1 MDDGLRPG
9 AEVAGHRLERVIA
22 AGGMSVVY
30 LAEHLQLQ
38 RKVAFKVLSP
48 HLAEDEAFRDRF
60 IRESRTAAALDH
72 PNIVTIYDAGER
84 EGRLYISM
92 RYVEGS
98 DLRKVLTAGG
108 ALDPWR
114 ALSILSQ
121 VGSALDAAHAEGLVH
136 RDVKPGNILLAQPGT
151 VFERAFLTDFGVTKR
166 MEPGTA
172 LTRTGQFVG
181 TVDYVAPEQILAEPV
196 DGRTD
201 VYSVGCVLY
210 ECLAGRAPYERPT
223 DVATIYAHLQDQVP
237 SLDERQPTAMQ
248 AVIDRS
254 LAKAKDDRYP
264 TCGAL
269 VEAARSAMP
278 DDTRS
283 TAVLSAPKP
292 STPSTPPRRGRR
304 RIAAVVVAAVVVAG
318 VIAALALAARPER
331 SDAGTTSTP
340 PPTSPPPV
348 AAAAGPLIW
357 QATPWHEWADVP
369 GEVAFND
376 SLLMQD
382 GGVIAVG
389 HADIG
394 MNEDAVVWTQREGR
408 WDRHYVDGKATPGAQ
423 RISGITEVGDR
434 LIAVGYNGA
443 VAAAW
448 YSDDGGSTWQT
459 AEGMAGAPTAR
470 TVEAAADGT
479 MWALGEG
486 AIWRSSDGATW
497 QLESSDAFPA
507 EADVYGSTTVGDKV
521 VAVGQMPDADGN
533 GDAAVWVLDAT
544 GWSRVPSAAFDQRG
558 SQSLTDVIVAPDGT
572 VVSVGLDSTSGKAI
586 AFVADDPRSWSKA
599 RVPAGAETQKMNAV
613 TYLPTDGEFV
623 AGGQTTGATT
633 GGVDAA
639 IWISSDGKVWS
650 RQAGKLSTFALTD
663 GAEPLEIRSL
673 VAYDRPAIDV
683 LAFGIAG
690 VDMNAEAKLWNG
702 FATRSG

>member
-1 MDDGLRPG
+1 MDVGLRLG

-38 RKVAFKVLSP
+38 RKVAFKVLAP

-84 EGRLYISM
+84 DGLLYISM

-98 DLRKVLTAGG
+98 DLRKVLTADG

-121 VGSALDAAHAEGLVH
+121 TGSALDAAHAEGLVH

-166 MEPGTA
+166 MDPGTA

-210 ECLAGRAPYERPT
+210 ESLTGRAPYRRPT
-223 DVATIYAHLQDQVP
+223 DVATIYAHLQDDVP
-237 SLDERQPTAMQ
+237 SLDERQPAAMQ

-278 DDTRS
+278 DDTRP
-283 TAVLSAPKP
+283 TAVLTAP
-292 STPSTPPRRGRR
+292 TPSTPPRRSGRP
-304 RIAAVVVAAVVVAG
+304 IAVVATVALVAALVAAV
-318 VIAALALAARPER
+318 ALATRPER
-331 SDAGTTSTP
+331 SDAGSTSTP
-340 PPTSPPPV
+340 PPTSPPPSAV
-348 AAAAGPLIW
+348 AAGPLIW
-357 QATPWHEWADVP
+357 QDARWLEWADVP

-376 SLLMQD
+376 SLLMRD
-382 GGVIAVG
+382 GVVIAVG

-394 MNEDAVVWTQREGR
+394 TNEDAVVWTQRAGR
-408 WDRHYVDGKATPGAQ
+408 WDRHYVDGKGTPGLQ
-423 RISGITEVGDR
+423 RISGIAEVGDR
-434 LIAVGYNGA
+434 LIAVGYNDA

-448 YSDDGGSTWQT
+448 YSDDGGSAWQ
-459 AEGMAGAPTAR
+459 AAQGMAGAPTAR
-470 TVEAAADGT
+470 TVERGPDGSL
-479 MWALGEG
+479 WALGEG
-486 AIWRSSDGATW
+486 AIWRSSDGTTW
-497 QLESSDAFPA
+497 QLGSSDAFPA

-533 GDAAVWVLDAT
+533 GDAAVWVLDGA
-544 GWSRVPSAAFDQRG
+544 GWSRVSAAAFDQRG
-558 SQSLTDVIVAPDGT
+558 SQSLTDVTFAPDGSI
-572 VVSVGLDSTSGKAI
+572 VAVGLDSTSGKAI

-599 RVPAGAETQKMNAV
+599 RVPAGAAPEKMNAV
-613 TYLPTDGEFV
+613 TYLPTDREFV
-623 AGGQTTGATT
+623 AGGQTTDPTT
-633 GGVDAA
+633 GGLDAA
-639 IWISSDGKVWS
+639 IWFSADGKVWA
-650 RQAGKLSTFALTD
+650 RETGKRSTFALTD

-690 VDMNAEAKLWNG
+690 VDMTAEAKLWNG